1 MQWRGRRESDNIE
14 DMRGQRP
21 SGGGRG
27 MVGIG
32 GTGLVLIVVLALL
45 TGQNPID
52 LLGQIVAQQQG
63 GGGVA
68 TNQPYDASPYQESDA
83 DREQRQFVAVV
94 LADTE
99 DVWNQTFRNDLG
111 RSYQEPRLVLFS
123 GGVDSGCGFAQAAVG
138 PFYCPLDQKVYI
150 DLDFYDELQRRFGAP
165 GDFAQA
171 YVIAHEV
178 GHHVQNLLGISGKV
192 HDAQQRAGRDGANQL
207 SVRLELQADC
217 LAGVWAHQTQRQKQV
232 LERGDVEEA
241 LGAAAAVGDDSIQKK
256 TQGYVVPESFTHG
269 SAEQRVRWFKRGFES
284 GSIDACDTFSG

>member
-1 MQWRGRRESDNIE
+1 MRWRGRRQSGNVD
-14 DMRGQRP
+14 DVRGRRV
-21 SGGGRG
+21 SRGG

-32 GTGLVLIVVLALL
+32 GTGLLIVVVLALL
-45 TGQNPID
+45 TGQDPIE
-52 LLGQIVAQQQG
+52 LLGQVASQQG
-63 GGGVA
+63 GPA
-68 TNQPYDASPYQESDA
+68 TESAQPYEESA
-83 DREQRQFVAVV
+83 GDREQREFVSVV

-99 DVWNQTFRNDLG
+99 DVWHGVFRDELG
-111 RSYQEPRLVLFS
+111 RAYREPRLVLFS
-123 GGVDSGCGFAQAAVG
+123 GGVESGCGFAQAQVG

-192 HDAQQRAGRDGANQL
+192 QEAQRRAGREAANEL

-217 LAGVWAHQTQRQKQV
+217 LAGVWAHQTERQKQV

-241 LGAAAAVGDDSIQKK
+241 MGAAAAVGDDSIQKK

-269 SAEQRVRWFKRGFES
+269 SAEQRVRWFRRGFES
-284 GSIDACDTFSG
+284 GSVADCDTFSGGA